1 MDKILVKVSEGA
13 DGRVEVTNDGATILK
28 ALSIQNPA
36 AKILVDIAKTQD
48 EEVGD
53 GTTSVC
59 VFTGELLRQ
68 GEKLL
73 DQKIHPQTIISG
85 WRKALNVAHAALLKA
100 SVDHGN
106 DKEALKNDLLN
117 IARTTLSSKILQQ
130 EKELFAQLAVDAV
143 LRLNGSTDLNH
154 IQILKKPGGSMKDSY
169 LDDGFLLDKSVGVGQ
184 PKKMENCKILVA
196 NTPMDTDKIKINGA
210 VVKTASIATLSEIE
224 KAEKEKMK
232 KKCQKIVDHG
242 INVFI
247 NRQLI
252 YDYPQEYFADNGVMA
267 IEHAD
272 FEGVERLALVLGAEI
287 VSTFEHPEL
296 VKLGTCAAVEEIM
309 IGEDKLL
316 RFKGCAKNEAC
327 TIVLRGASTHL
338 LEEADRS
345 LHDALCVLSQTV
357 LNTKTV
363 LGGGC
368 SEMLMAKAVSE
379 AAKQTPGKESIAM
392 EAFAT
397 ALKAMPAII
406 ADNAGLDSAEL
417 VSVLET
423 EHYKGNS
430 DYGIDI
436 VRAEIGNLRTLG
448 ITESFKVKEQV
459 LLSASEAAEMIIRT
473 DEICYSAPR
482 QREQ

>member
-1 MDKILVKVSEGA
+1 MDKIIVKISEGA
-13 DGRVEVTNDGATILK
+13 DGKVEVTNDGATILK
-28 ALSIQNPA
+28 ALSVQNPA

-48 EEVGD
+48 DEVGD

-68 GEKLL
+68 AEKLL
-73 DQKIHPQTIISG
+73 DQKIHPQTIIEG
-85 WRKALNVAHAALLKA
+85 WRKSLKVAHEALLKS
-100 SVDHGN
+100 SVDHGE

-130 EKELFAQLAVDAV
+130 EKELFANLAVDAV

-169 LDDGFLLDKSVGVGQ
+169 LDEGFILNKSIGVGQ
-184 PKKMENCKILVA
+184 PKKMEKCKILVA
-196 NTPMDTDKIKINGA
+196 NTPMDTDKIKISGT
-210 VVKTASIATLSEIE
+210 VKTSSIATLSEIE

-232 KKCQKIVDHG
+232 KKCQKIIDHG

-252 YDYPQEYFADNGVMA
+252 YDYPQEFFADNGVMA

-272 FEGVERLALVLGAEI
+272 FEGVERLALVLGSEI
-287 VSTFEHPEL
+287 VSTFDHPEL
-296 VKLGTCAAVEEIM
+296 VKLGSCASVEEIM

-316 RFKGCAKNEAC
+316 KFTGCAKNEAC
-327 TIVLRGASTHL
+327 TIILRGASTHL

-357 LNTKTV
+357 KNTKTV

-368 SEMLMAKAVSE
+368 SEMVMAKAVLQ

-392 EAFAT
+392 EAFAN
-397 ALKAMPAII
+397 ALKAMPATI

-430 DYGIDI
+430 DFGIDI
-436 VRAEIGNLRTLG
+436 TKGEIGNVRTLG
-448 ITESFKVKEQV
+448 ITESFRVKEQV

-473 DEICYSAPR
+473 DDVIYAAPR
-482 QREQ
+482 QRE